1 MPTTISKLKKKL
13 DVLFSQYIRR
23 RNADHLGRVKCFTCG
38 VEKHWKEQQA
48 GHFQSRSHH
57 STRWDEVN
65 VQVQCVKC
73 NVYAWGEQYKF
84 SLALDGKYGEGKAE
98 ELQYLART
106 TLKISRVEYEEKI
119 SYYKS
124 LVEKLKTEKGIE

>member
-13 DVLFSQYIRR
+13 DKVFSEFIRR
-23 RNADHLGRVKCFTCG
+23 RNADHLGFINCFTCG
-38 VEKHWKEQQA
+38 VKKHWKEHQA

-73 NVYAWGEQYKF
+73 NMFRQGEQYKF
-84 SLALDGKYGEGKAE
+84 GLYLDERYGKGTAE
-98 ELQYLART
+98 ELEQRAKT
-106 TLKISRVEYEEKI
+106 IVKINRVDYEEAITRYKQKI
-119 SYYKS
+119 KD
-124 LVEKLKTEKGIE
+124 LD

>member
-13 DVLFSQYIRR
+13 DKVFSEFIRK
-23 RNADHLGRVKCFTCG
+23 RNADDLGFITCFTCG
-38 VEKHWKEQQA
+38 VKRHWKEQQA

-73 NVYAWGEQYKF
+73 NMYRQGEQYKF
-84 SLALDGKYGEGKAE
+84 GLYLDERFGKGTAKDLENRAKTIVK
-98 ELQYLART
+98 LN
-106 TLKISRVEYEEKI
+106 RVDYEEAIDRYKQKI
-119 SYYKS
+119 KE
-124 LVEKLKTEKGIE
+124 L

>member
-1 MPTTISKLKKKL
+1 MSTTISKLKKKL

-38 VEKHWKEQQA
+38 IEKHWKEQQA

-73 NVYAWGEQYKF
+73 NMFRQGEQYKF
-84 SLALDGKYGEGKAE
+84 GLYLNDRFGDGTAE
-98 ELQYLART
+98 ELEYRAKTIVKLN
-106 TLKISRVEYEEKI
+106 RVDYEEAIERYKQKI
-119 SYYKS
+119 RE
-124 LVEKLKTEKGIE
+124 LD

>member
-1 MPTTISKLKKKL
+1 MATTISKLKKKL
-13 DVLFSQYIRR
+13 DSLFSQYTRL

-38 VEKHWKEQQA
+38 VDKHWKEQQA

-73 NVYAWGEQYKF
+73 NMFRQGEQYKF
-84 SLALDGKYGEGKAE
+84 GMYLDQKFGEGTAE
-98 ELQYLART
+98 ELEIRSKTIVKLNRT
-106 TLKISRVEYEEKI
+106 DYEEAIERYKQKI
-119 SYYKS
+119 KE
-124 LVEKLKTEKGIE
+124 LD

>member
-1 MPTTISKLKKKL
+1 MPTTISKLKQKL

-23 RNADHLGRVKCFTCG
+23 RNADHLGRVKCFTCR

-73 NVYAWGEQYKF
+73 NMYRQGEQFKF
-84 SLALDGKYGEGKAE
+84 GLYLNQRFGYGTAE
-98 ELQYLART
+98 ELEQRAKTIVKLN
-106 TLKISRVEYEEKI
+106 RVDYEEAIERYKQKI
-119 SYYKS
+119 RE
-124 LVEKLKTEKGIE
+124 LD

>member
-1 MPTTISKLKKKL
+1 MATTISKLKKKL
-13 DVLFSQYIRR
+13 DSLFSQYTRL

-73 NVYAWGEQYKF
+73 NMFRQGEQYKF
-84 SLALDGKYGEGKAE
+84 GMYLDQKYGEGTAE
-98 ELQYLART
+98 ELEIRSKTIVKLNRT
-106 TLKISRVEYEEKI
+106 DYEEAIERYKQKI
-119 SYYKS
+119 RE
-124 LVEKLKTEKGIE
+124 LD

>member
-73 NVYAWGEQYKF
+73 NMFRQGEQYKF
-84 SLALDGKYGEGKAE
+84 GLYLDQRFGDGTAE
-98 ELQYLART
+98 ELENRAKTIVKLN
-106 TLKISRVEYEEKI
+106 RVDYEEAIERYKQKI
-119 SYYKS
+119 NE
-124 LVEKLKTEKGIE
+124 LD

>member
-13 DVLFSQYIRR
+13 DILFSQYIRR
-23 RNADHLGRVKCFTCG
+23 RNADHLGIVKCFTCG

-73 NVYAWGEQYKF
+73 NMYRQGEQYKF
-84 SLALDGKYGEGKAE
+84 GMYLDQRFGDGTAE
-98 ELQYLART
+98 ELEYRAKTIVKLN
-106 TLKISRVEYEEKI
+106 RVDYEEAIERYKQKI
-119 SYYKS
+119 RE
-124 LVEKLKTEKGIE
+124 LD

>member
-1 MPTTISKLKKKL
+1 MPTRISKLKKKL

-73 NVYAWGEQYKF
+73 NMYRQGEQYKF
-84 SLALDGKYGEGKAE
+84 GMYLDQRFGDGTAE
-98 ELQYLART
+98 ELEYRAKTIVKLN
-106 TLKISRVEYEEKI
+106 RVDYEEAIERYKQKI
-119 SYYKS
+119 RE
-124 LVEKLKTEKGIE
+124 LD

>member
-65 VQVQCVKC
+65 VQIQCVKC
-73 NVYAWGEQYKF
+73 NMFRQGEQYKF
-84 SLALDGKYGEGKAE
+84 GLYLDDRFGDGTAE
-98 ELQYLART
+98 ELENRAKTIVKLN
-106 TLKISRVEYEEKI
+106 RVDYEEAIERYKQKI
-119 SYYKS
+119 NE
-124 LVEKLKTEKGIE
+124 LD

>member
-73 NVYAWGEQYKF
+73 NMYRQGEQYKF
-84 SLALDGKYGEGKAE
+84 GLYLDDRFGDGTAE
-98 ELQYLART
+98 ELENRAKTIVKLN
-106 TLKISRVEYEEKI
+106 RVDYEEAIERYKQKI
-119 SYYKS
+119 N
-124 LVEKLKTEKGIE
+124 KLD

>member
-57 STRWDEVN
+57 STRWDEVY
-65 VQVQCVKC
+65 VQVLCVKC
-73 NVYAWGEQYKF
+73 NMFRQGEQYKF
-84 SLALDGKYGEGKAE
+84 GLYLDDRFGDGTAE
-98 ELQYLART
+98 DLENRAKTIVKLN
-106 TLKISRVEYEEKI
+106 RVDYEEAIERYKQKI
-119 SYYKS
+119 KE
-124 LVEKLKTEKGIE
+124 LD

>member
-73 NVYAWGEQYKF
+73 NMFRQGEQYKF
-84 SLALDGKYGEGKAE
+84 GLYLDQRFGDSTAE
-98 ELQYLART
+98 ELENRAKTIVKLN
-106 TLKISRVEYEEKI
+106 RVDYEEAIERYKQKI
-119 SYYKS
+119 NE
-124 LVEKLKTEKGIE
+124 LD

>member
-23 RNADHLGRVKCFTCG
+23 RSADHLGRVKCFTCG
-38 VEKHWKEQQA
+38 VDKHWKEQQA

-65 VQVQCVKC
+65 VQVQCIKC
-73 NVYAWGEQYKF
+73 NMFRQGEQYKF
-84 SLALDGKYGEGKAE
+84 GLYLDQRFGEGTAE
-98 ELQYLART
+98 ELEIRSKTIVKLN
-106 TLKISRVEYEEKI
+106 RVDYEEAIERYKQKI
-119 SYYKS
+119 RE
-124 LVEKLKTEKGIE
+124 LD

>member
-73 NVYAWGEQYKF
+73 NMYRPA
-84 SLALDGKYGEGKAE
+84 ALLPPVLNSILVVHAADIAVI
-98 ELQYLART
+98 RT
-106 TLKISRVEYEEKI
+106 NGHAIVIVRHVSGHTLIV
-119 SYYKS
+119 
-124 LVEKLKTEKGIE
+124 

>member
-73 NVYAWGEQYKF
+73 NMFRQGEQYKF
-84 SLALDGKYGEGKAE
+84 GLYLDDRFGDGTAE
-98 ELQYLART
+98 ELENRAKTIVKLN
-106 TLKISRVEYEEKI
+106 RVDYEEAIERYKQKI
-119 SYYKS
+119 NE
-124 LVEKLKTEKGIE
+124 LD

>member
-38 VEKHWKEQQA
+38 IEKHWKEQQA

-73 NVYAWGEQYKF
+73 NMFRQGEQYKF
-84 SLALDGKYGEGKAE
+84 GLYLDQRFGDGTAE
-98 ELQYLART
+98 ELENRAKTIVKLN
-106 TLKISRVEYEEKI
+106 RVDYEEAIERYKQKI
-119 SYYKS
+119 NE
-124 LVEKLKTEKGIE
+124 LD